1 VLAKTKL
8 NVRIVNSQARVIAV
22 GNQQAPAIEVR
33 GGDNRLGFLI
43 AAPARETQGVAV
55 EDPVVGTGSETA
67 MFLRGQVP
75 RTAVLSADHL
85 AE

>member
-1 VLAKTKL
+1 M
-8 NVRIVNSQARVIAV
+8 IAV

-43 AAPARETQGVAV
+43 AAPARETQPVAV

-67 MFLRGQVP
+67 MFLKDQAP
-75 RTAVLSADHL
+75 RTAVLSAGHL